1 MSGRRRKGHHEEHHV
16 DERWL
21 VSYSDMIT
29 VLMALFI
36 VLYAMSTVDQKKYD
50 ELKNSLATG
59 FGVTKTSD
67 KVDEN
72 KAIVPKQYVS
82 KDGAGF
88 SNSTI
93 ALMQV
98 AKEIQD
104 ELKTAGVGS
113 KVTVKAGSNA
123 ITISLVG
130 SSTYFDGN
138 DADLRPDALG
148 VLSKLAPSLKKHA
161 GTVTVEGHADPH
173 GSAGIWQNDWNLAS
187 ARATSVLLY
196 FVEHKDIDPAN
207 ISTVSFGSE
216 NAKAGTGPDAIEH
229 NRRVDIVLH
238 SVQVSTAITD
248 DSAEQT
254 ETASSEHG
262 EAAEKTEAEAAH
274 H

>member
-1 MSGRRRKGHHEEHHV
+1 
-16 DERWL
+16 
-21 VSYSDMIT
+21 MIT

-59 FGVTKTSD
+59 FGVTKSA

-72 KAIVPKQYVS
+72 KAIVPKKYVS
-82 KDGAGF
+82 KGGAGF

-113 KVTVKAGSNA
+113 KVTVKAGTNA
-123 ITISLVG
+123 ITISLIG

-138 DADLRPDALG
+138 DADLRPDAIG

-196 FVEHKDIDPAN
+196 FVEHKDLDPAN

-216 NAKAGTGPDAIEH
+216 NAKSGTGAAAIEH

-248 DSAEQT
+248 DSAT
-254 ETASSEHG
+254 ATASGSESG
-262 EAAEKTEAEAAH
+262 SSATEKTEAEASTH